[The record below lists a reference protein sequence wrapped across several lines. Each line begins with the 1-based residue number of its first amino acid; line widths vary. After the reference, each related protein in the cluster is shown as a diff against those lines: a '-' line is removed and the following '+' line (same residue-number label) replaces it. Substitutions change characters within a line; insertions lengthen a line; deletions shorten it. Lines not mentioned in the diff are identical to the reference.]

1 MNTKSTQFS
10 KLNVVFI
17 QQKHTFNVYL
27 LYIYNIMKKERIN
40 KTEILTDLGIKLK
53 KIRLNENLT
62 QKEVSEKTGID
73 RATISQIENG
83 KNTSVVYLLKLLNQ
97 YNKLEDFLNV
107 LYLPEISPI
116 ELYKLDKKKKKYA
129 SSKKK

>member
-1 MNTKSTQFS
+1 
-10 KLNVVFI
+10 
-17 QQKHTFNVYL
+17 
-27 LYIYNIMKKERIN
+27 MKKERIN